1 MALFAY
7 RLFGAAML
15 DPGVYEGIEAD
26 RSATRQAL
34 ATVLLSSLA
43 AGVGAAGWHG
53 PSPMVLLVFSAIALL
68 TWVTWAMLMFQI
80 GARLLPGRDTETSLD
95 ELMRTIGFAAAP
107 GLLQVFAVFPRMG
120 MPVFVLAWAWMFAA
134 TVTAV
139 RQALDYHSTVRTLA
153 VCGIAAALAVALAF
167 GLGVVFG
174 PVLS

>member
-26 RSATRQAL
+26 RSSMRQAL
-34 ATVLLSSLA
+34 ATVLLASLS
-43 AGVGAAGWHG
+43 AGFGAAGWRG
-53 PSPMVLLVFSAIALL
+53 PNPAVLLVVTAIALL
-68 TWVTWAMLMFQI
+68 TWVAWAMLMFQI

-107 GLLQVFAVFPRMG
+107 GLLQVFAAFPRMT
-120 MPVFVLAWAWMFAA
+120 MPVFIVAWAWMFAA

-139 RQALDYHSTVRTLA
+139 RQALDYHSTARTLA

>member
-7 RLFGAAML
+7 RLFGAALL
-15 DPGVYEGIEAD
+15 DAGVYEGIEAD
-26 RSATRQAL
+26 RSAMPQAL
-34 ATVLLSSLA
+34 ATVVLSSVA
-43 AGVGAAGWHG
+43 AGIGAAGWQG
-53 PSPMVLLVFSAIALL
+53 PRPAVLLAVTAIALL
-68 TWVTWAMLMFQI
+68 TWASWAMLMFQI
-80 GARLLPGRDTETSLD
+80 GARLLPGRDTQTSLD
-95 ELMRTIGFAAAP
+95 ELLRTIGFAAAP
-107 GLLQVFAVFPRMG
+107 GLLQVFAAFPRMTV
-120 MPVFVLAWAWMFAA
+120 PVFTLAWVWIFAA

>member
-15 DPGVYEGIEAD
+15 DPGVYEGIEHD

-53 PSPMVLLVFSAIALL
+53 PSPTVLLVFSAIALL

-107 GLLQVFAVFPRMG
+107 GLLQVFAAFPRMG

-134 TVTAV
+134 TVTA
-139 RQALDYHSTVRTLA
+139 
-153 VCGIAAALAVALAF
+153 
-167 GLGVVFG
+167 
-174 PVLS
+174 